1 MINELESTK
10 SESAGSA
17 DVAVAIEP
25 QTAPEENPAAVCET
39 AAASETAAESR
50 VSEQD
55 AWTAENRVSGQDAW
69 TAENRVSGQDART
82 AESRS
87 FEQDARETEG
97 VSDTGERAETERGY
111 RRQSSR
117 YREDFGDVPGMDEE
131 RRRRR
136 FWRFGSGNDEESRD
150 KLILSR
156 IRDEDLMEYLALEQR
171 RVEFL
176 QQAKEAKE
184 KRILN
189 AFQLIVTLAAIVA
202 LTYLLRDNPTILISI
217 LYVAGIVAVL
227 KVWRNPQDNFRG
239 R

>member
-39 AAASETAAESR
+39 AA
-50 VSEQD
+50 
-55 AWTAENRVSGQDAW
+55 ENK
-69 TAENRVSGQDART
+69 
-82 AESRS
+82 S

-97 VSDTGERAETERGY
+97 VSDTGETERGY

-189 AFQLIVTLAAIVA
+189 AFQLIVTLAVIVA

-217 LYVAGIVAVL
+217 LYVAGIVAAL
-227 KVWRNPQDNFRG
+227 KVWRNPQDHTRM

>member
-39 AAASETAAESR
+39 AA
-50 VSEQD
+50 
-55 AWTAENRVSGQDAW
+55 ENK
-69 TAENRVSGQDART
+69 
-82 AESRS
+82 S

-189 AFQLIVTLAAIVA
+189 AFQLIVTLAVIVA

-217 LYVAGIVAVL
+217 LYVAGIVAAL
-227 KVWRNPQDNFRG
+227 KVWRNPQDNSRV

>member
-39 AAASETAAESR
+39 VAASETAAENR
-50 VSEQD
+50 VSGQD
-55 AWTAENRVSGQDAW
+55 ARTAENRVSGQDAW
-69 TAENRVSGQDART
+69 TAENRVSG
-82 AESRS
+82 
-87 FEQDARETEG
+87 QDARETEG

-111 RRQSSR
+111 RRQASR

-217 LYVAGIVAVL
+217 LYVAGIVAAL
-227 KVWRNPQDNFRG
+227 KVWRNPQDHTRM

>member
-39 AAASETAAESR
+39 AA
-50 VSEQD
+50 
-55 AWTAENRVSGQDAW
+55 ENK
-69 TAENRVSGQDART
+69 
-82 AESRS
+82 S

-189 AFQLIVTLAAIVA
+189 AFQLIVTLAVIVA

-217 LYVAGIVAVL
+217 LYVAWIVAAL
-227 KVWRNPQDNFRG
+227 KVWRNPQDHTRM

>member
-1 MINELESTK
+1 VINELESTK

-39 AAASETAAESR
+39 AA
-50 VSEQD
+50 
-55 AWTAENRVSGQDAW
+55 ENK
-69 TAENRVSGQDART
+69 
-82 AESRS
+82 S

-189 AFQLIVTLAAIVA
+189 AFQLIVTLAVIVA

-217 LYVAGIVAVL
+217 LYVAGIVAAL
-227 KVWRNPQDNFRG
+227 KVWRNPQDHTRM

>member
-39 AAASETAAESR
+39 AA
-50 VSEQD
+50 
-55 AWTAENRVSGQDAW
+55 ENK
-69 TAENRVSGQDART
+69 
-82 AESRS
+82 S

-189 AFQLIVTLAAIVA
+189 AFQLIVTLAVIVA

-217 LYVAGIVAVL
+217 LYVAGIVAAL
-227 KVWRNPQDNFRG
+227 KVWRNPQDHTRM

>member
-39 AAASETAAESR
+39 AA
-50 VSEQD
+50 
-55 AWTAENRVSGQDAW
+55 ENK
-69 TAENRVSGQDART
+69 
-82 AESRS
+82 S

-217 LYVAGIVAVL
+217 LYVAGIVAAL
-227 KVWRNPQDNFRG
+227 KVWRNPQDHTRM